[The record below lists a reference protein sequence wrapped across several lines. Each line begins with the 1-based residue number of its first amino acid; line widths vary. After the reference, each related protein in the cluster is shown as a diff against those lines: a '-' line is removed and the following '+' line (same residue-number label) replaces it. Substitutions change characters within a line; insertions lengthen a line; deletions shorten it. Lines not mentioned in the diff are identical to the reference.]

1 MRKVKLYTLK
11 EEDVWVIS
19 DYVEIGQFTENRVR
33 IQCSNDAILNA
44 PVEVQR
50 LPVEFYRETTGVD
63 GNERVTDYLIA
74 VDPKVRKV
82 LQIKEKELKAQ
93 VDHLNHLNIKLNSEI
108 VSLKLDKLT
117 LEKSIERLIDFT
129 NLIYNLTFWQKIKF
143 LFTKQIK
150 GDTHEKEID

>member
-50 LPVEFYRETTGVD
+50 LPVEFYREATGMG
-63 GNERVTDYLIA
+63 GNERIADYLIA

-82 LQIKEKELKAQ
+82 LQIKEKELKAK
-93 VDHLNHLNIKLNSEI
+93 VDYLTHLNTNLNKEKAGLKEQLQEADRKVKKLNEFYLFIS
-108 VSLKLDKLT
+108 T
-117 LEKSIERLIDFT
+117 A
-129 NLIYNLTFWQKIKF
+129 TFWQKLKF
-143 LFTKQIK
+143 LFTKQVK
-150 GDTHEKEID
+150 GDLP